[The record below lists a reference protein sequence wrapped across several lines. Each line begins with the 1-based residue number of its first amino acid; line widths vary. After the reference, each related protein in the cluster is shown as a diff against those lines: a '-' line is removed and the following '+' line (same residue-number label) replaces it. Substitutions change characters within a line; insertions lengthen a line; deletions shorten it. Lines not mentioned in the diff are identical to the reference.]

1 MMRLARLVAASLL
14 AAISTLTVSIPAH
27 ADTYRN
33 DQWYLT
39 YLRIAQAH
47 AITQGAGMTVA
58 VIDTGIEANHPDLTG
73 NVLPGADVVAGGS
86 GNGWGDVDGHG
97 TGMAGIIAGHG
108 HGAGNRDGVLG
119 IAPQAKIL
127 PIRINT
133 GAGWGGGDALAFGI
147 DEAVKRGVKIISI
160 SMSAHS
166 SEAIEAVARAHSA
179 GAIIIASS
187 GNEPTNHFVTAPA
200 RYPGAVA
207 VGAVDRKGSIATVS
221 TRGDEVVLTAPGVDI
236 TSTNRINKATGSRY
250 RRGTGTSDSAAIV
263 SGIVA
268 LVWAKYPQ
276 LTNDQIIERL
286 TATAVDKGAAG
297 RDRDYGFGVIDPVA
311 ALTANVPTASPTPTV
326 ATAGPVGPSATALPD
341 TDDGSQPAWFGVGL
355 LVVGAAALV
364 GGVILTVRRRR
375 AG

>member
-1 MMRLARLVAASLL
+1 MMRLARVVAASML
-14 AAISTLTVSIPAH
+14 AAVSALAVSTPAR
-27 ADTYRN
+27 ADIYRN

-47 AITQGAGMTVA
+47 AITQGAGVTVA
-58 VIDTGIEANHPDLTG
+58 VIDTGIEAGHPDLTG
-73 NVLPGADVVAGGS
+73 NVLPGVDVVGGGG

-119 IAPQAKIL
+119 IAPKAKIM

-133 GAGWGGGDALAFGI
+133 GSGWGGGDALALGI

-166 SEAIEAVARAHSA
+166 SKAIEAVARAHSA

-207 VGAVDRKGSIATVS
+207 VGAVDRNGSIATVS
-221 TRGDEVVLTAPGVDI
+221 TRGDEVALTAPGVDI
-236 TSTNRINKATGSRY
+236 TSANRINKATGSRY

-276 LTNDQIIERL
+276 LSNDQIIERL
-286 TATAVDKGAAG
+286 TTTAVDKGATG

-311 ALTANVPTASPTPTV
+311 ALTASVPTASPTPTF
-326 ATAGPVGPSATALPD
+326 ATTGPAGPSSTALPD
-341 TDDGSQPAWFGVGL
+341 TDDGSRSDWFGLGL
-355 LVVGAAALV
+355 LGLGAAALV
-364 GGVILTVRRRR
+364 IGVILTVRRRWAR
-375 AG
+375 